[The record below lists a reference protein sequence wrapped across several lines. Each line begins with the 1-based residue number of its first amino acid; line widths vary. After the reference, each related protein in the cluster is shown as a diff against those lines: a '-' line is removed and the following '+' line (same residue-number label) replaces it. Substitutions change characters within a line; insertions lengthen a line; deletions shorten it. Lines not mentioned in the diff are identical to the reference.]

1 MISCRR
7 IKSYQGFT
15 LLEVTIT
22 VGILSFLLFIAYATI
37 FSLGFR
43 MRLELLGGYLAP
55 GSKSQVN
62 QQILIS
68 QVNRFFL
75 EAARSIRSA
84 KQINVN
90 SSRVTIVVED
100 SDSDSDSDSVIEY
113 SLKEYSINGKVTK
126 AIVRSKNGQGERVV
140 VQGVEDF
147 KIEKT
152 SNLVT
157 IEIRAVVAG
166 KEQIFR
172 TSFFK
177 RNPSK

>member
-84 KQINVN
+84 KQINTS
-90 SSRVTIVVED
+90 SSRAMIVEN
-100 SDSDSDSDSVIEY
+100 SGSIIEY
-113 SLKEYSINGKVTK
+113 SLKEYSINGKVVKT
-126 AIVRSKNGQGERVV
+126 IVRSKNGQGERVI
-140 VQGVEDF
+140 VQGIEDF
-147 KIEKT
+147 KIEKS

-157 IEIRAVVAG
+157 IEIRALVAG
-166 KEQIFR
+166 KEQIFQA
-172 TSFFK
+172 SFFK
-177 RNPSK
+177 RSPSK

>member
-1 MISCRR
+1 MISCRQ

-84 KQINVN
+84 KQINTS
-90 SSRVTIVVED
+90 SSRVIIVENSGSIV
-100 SDSDSDSDSVIEY
+100 EY
-113 SLKEYSINGKVTK
+113 SLKEYSTDGKVMKT
-126 AIVRSKNGQGERVV
+126 IVRSKNGQGERVI
-140 VQGVEDF
+140 VQGIEDF
-147 KIEKT
+147 KIKKS

-166 KEQIFR
+166 KEQIFQ
-172 TSFFK
+172 TSLFK
-177 RNPSK
+177 RSPSK